1 MKNISNSEARLID
14 GGNWCECTAES
25 DLFKCAL
32 EPDLFNKRGLITV
45 SKTVDSERECMVF
58 AVYGIKCNYW
68 DMNIAGESVPE
79 VRPSTTVKRL
89 YW

>member
-1 MKNISNSEARLID
+1 MKNISNPEVQLID
-14 GGNWCECTAES
+14 GGSWCECTAES
-25 DLFKCAL
+25 
-32 EPDLFNKRGLITV
+32 DLFNKRGLITV